1 MTAIELRQKL
11 IDQINRLSFQKLLF
25 LENLIQ
31 SLDLFFPESQA
42 SDSSGVMLNVMVNSG
57 GENHQI
63 QQPTSMIETHFL
75 SESALGK
82 DWLSVE
88 EDRAWQDL

>member
-11 IDQINRLSFQKLLF
+11 INQIHRLSFQKLLF
-25 LENLIQ
+25 LENLLQ
-31 SLDLFFPESQA
+31 SLDLFFPETQA
-42 SDSSGVMLNVMVNSG
+42 SNSSISMLNSVDETPRMQ
-57 GENHQI
+57 EA
-63 QQPTSMIETHFL
+63 TFTIETHFL

-88 EDRAWQDL
+88 EERAWQDL